1 MIVLGLMGGNSLV
14 ALSNSA
20 SRSVRDDVRRRDEL
34 RLGAMTRVPWPVIW
48 GDKKTSPSRIA
59 RSSVVRVWPERDGCV
74 SVNVLATSGMS
85 SDAGIITVDA
95 DPLPLRDE
103 GMLETVTPGESG
115 KEGAM
120 ETRLITSLWQYSAP
134 Q

>member
-1 MIVLGLMGGNSLV
+1 
-14 ALSNSA
+14 
-20 SRSVRDDVRRRDEL
+20 
-34 RLGAMTRVPWPVIW
+34 MTRVPWPVIW

-59 RSSVVRVWPERDGCV
+59 RSSVDRVWPERDGCV

-115 KEGAM
+115 MEGAM
-120 ETRLITSLWQYSAP
+120 ETRLITSLRQYSAP